1 MQATDERSR
10 TKDRDWLEALSA
22 DNKNAFTAIYEAYHN
37 NLYLYAFKLV
47 KDADEAADMV
57 QEVFVYLWEKRRDL
71 RLTGALLPYLYECVR
86 HRFLNLSDHRKVQ
99 EKFVDYLQHRG
110 DYALDTTTRDLE
122 EKELMDYLDSVSK
135 RFSIHMAEVFWMKR
149 QGFRNDEI
157 AGKLNLSIKTVKNLS
172 TAALKQLRFKLGR
185 VISLL
190 IMITLQNF

>member
-71 RLTGALLPYLYECVR
+71 RLTVALLPYLYECVR